1 MWFIAWRNILIV
13 SGMENGSKSVIIFFF
28 FFLLLVI
35 VLLLLSII
43 SIKKLVDSK
52 QFIRD
57 QIAYFIQKVLALSL
71 ITYFFCFFSPE
82 NSSKFILSS
91 LVIFIVFH
99 FIEAVIIQN
108 KINKRDLN
116 G

>member
-1 MWFIAWRNILIV
+1 MRFITWRDIFVI
-13 SGMENGSKSVIIFFF
+13 SGMENGSKPVIFYLS
-28 FFLLLVI
+28 FFLLLSI
-35 VLLLLSII
+35 LLLSLSRI
-43 SIKKLVDSK
+43 SIQKLVDSR

-108 KINKRDLN
+108 KINMKDSN

>member
-1 MWFIAWRNILIV
+1 
-13 SGMENGSKSVIIFFF
+13 MENGSKSVIIYCF
-28 FFLLLVI
+28 FFLLLAI
-35 VLLLLSII
+35 VLLSLSII

>member
-1 MWFIAWRNILIV
+1 MWFITWRNILIV
-13 SGMENGSKSVIIFFF
+13 SGMENGSKSVIVYLS

-35 VLLLLSII
+35 LLLSLSKI
-43 SIKKLVDSK
+43 SIKKLVDSR

-108 KINKRDLN
+108 KINMKDSN

>member
-1 MWFIAWRNILIV
+1 MWLNNWWHSIIV
-13 SGMENGSKSVIIFFF
+13 SHMENGSRLVIFFLS
-28 FFLLLVI
+28 FFLLLLA
-35 VLLLLSII
+35 VLLLLSKI
-43 SIKKLVDSK
+43 SIQKLVDSR

-57 QIAYFIQKVLALSL
+57 QISYFIKKVMILSL
-71 ITYFFCFFSPE
+71 ITYFFCFFSPG

-99 FIEAVIIQN
+99 FIEAVIIQS
-108 KINKRDLN
+108 KINMKDSN

>member
-1 MWFIAWRNILIV
+1 MWFITWRNILIV
-13 SGMENGSKSVIIFFF
+13 SGMENGSKSVIVYFS

-35 VLLLLSII
+35 LLLSLSKI
-43 SIKKLVDSK
+43 SIKKLVDSR

-108 KINKRDLN
+108 KINMKDSN